1 MNKMTPVLYVD
12 SIEASLPFWVDALGF
27 ARTVEVPDG
36 DRLGFVILTS
46 GNLEVMLQGYHS
58 LEKDI
63 PSLGKE
69 MRGSPSVLY
78 IEVKDIGEIERRLRG
93 HQVVVPKRATPYGA
107 LEIFFRTPGGHVIG
121 FAQQAAN

>member
-1 MNKMTPVLYVD
+1 MNKLTPVLYVD

-27 ARTVEVPDG
+27 ARTMEVPDG
-36 DRLGFVILTS
+36 DRLGFVILTL
-46 GNLEVMLQGYHS
+46 GNLEVMLQGYPS

-78 IEVKDIGEIERRLRG
+78 IEVKDIGEIERRLKG
-93 HQVVVPKRATPYGA
+93 YEIVVPRRMTNYGA
-107 LEIFFRTPGGHVIG
+107 IETFYRSPGGHVVG